1 MFTTSDA
8 HILVTIPS
16 ATLTS
21 SSSGTFTGQLAL
33 EYITFDIPAS
43 SANTGSIATRD
54 VLLVLRIGV
63 GNGAFEAPL
72 DPARGLTV
80 STLPS
85 STAHRYVFHAT
96 RDDAEFSVD
105 VPVTPETADDVELFH
120 SVLVGYAA
128 DVRGDVQLQ
137 PRQPAHPPKE
147 EEEEEDLRG
156 RFVLMN
162 EESGE
167 IIGALDPSVRV
178 HEDPS
183 LGEKGREEDP
193 VVVELPED
201 ADALG
206 ELRDLDVLVR
216 TIPPE
221 DRDWM
226 LKGAVFAR
234 HVFALSV
241 FHYWLTKSTESSHVI
256 SGTTTLL
263 TSAMATASNMYI
275 AHSTPATST
284 GTQASSS
291 SSNSSSPHPRDQ
303 PPPPPSRALLLLQ
316 SPETRKHL
324 TRIHAVSGGAVRLSN
339 KASATIE
346 RMIQRAGG
354 SIDRGNGNGY
364 GKGKSP
370 ALAVPTPQRPV
381 SPFSL
386 SGLVT
391 GKPPLPP
398 RSRSRSPAQQ
408 PSVSKPAL
416 PPRGGKSPSPRPPSS
431 PSLLPQ
437 AQPQRSSSATPLRT
451 RSRVAL
457 SAAIILASMAASSVR
472 LVDAGSAA
480 VTAAVSHKYGPV
492 AGDNAALAGQTMR
505 NVVLVYVDVRGL
517 GRRAI
522 VKRAAKTWA
531 KGRVAKAREEAA
543 SKK

>member
-21 SSSGTFTGQLAL
+21 SSSAFTGQLAL
-33 EYITFDIPAS
+33 EYITFDIPAL
-43 SANTGSIATRD
+43 SADTSATATRD

-72 DPARGLTV
+72 DPARALTV

-85 STAHRYVFHAT
+85 GTVHRYVFHAT

-128 DVRGDVQLQ
+128 DVRGDVQPQ
-137 PRQPAHPPKE
+137 PRQPANPE
-147 EEEEEDLRG
+147 EEEDDLRG

-162 EESGE
+162 EDSGE

-234 HVFALSV
+234 HVLLSL
-241 FHYWLTKSTESSHVI
+241 F
-256 SGTTTLL
+256 
-263 TSAMATASNMYI
+263 
-275 AHSTPATST
+275 
-284 GTQASSS
+284 
-291 SSNSSSPHPRDQ
+291 
-303 PPPPPSRALLLLQ
+303 
-316 SPETRKHL
+316 
-324 TRIHAVSGGAVRLSN
+324 
-339 KASATIE
+339 
-346 RMIQRAGG
+346 
-354 SIDRGNGNGY
+354 
-364 GKGKSP
+364 
-370 ALAVPTPQRPV
+370 
-381 SPFSL
+381 
-386 SGLVT
+386 
-391 GKPPLPP
+391 PPLANKVGGIQLCHLWHNH
-398 RSRSRSPAQQ
+398 PAHERDDHRLEH
-408 PSVSKPAL
+408 VHL
-416 PPRGGKSPSPRPPSS
+416 PFDASIIHQHASLKLKLKLASSPRPAAATAFAHAPPPAVPVDPETPDSH
-431 PSLLPQ
+431 PRR
-437 AQPQRSSSATPLRT
+437 QRRRRT
-451 RSRVAL
+451 A
-457 SAAIILASMAASSVR
+457 
-472 LVDAGSAA
+472 
-480 VTAAVSHKYGPV
+480 
-492 AGDNAALAGQTMR
+492 
-505 NVVLVYVDVRGL
+505 
-517 GRRAI
+517 
-522 VKRAAKTWA
+522 
-531 KGRVAKAREEAA
+531 
-543 SKK
+543 

>member
-1 MFTTSDA
+1 MGQCTGWLVPDRIAEHNTAPHLSALPYPSLFLFGSIKSEIPYDSSVKTHYSTTQLAGAMFTTSDA

-43 SANTGSIATRD
+43 SANTSSTATRD

-72 DPARGLTV
+72 DPARALTV

-85 STAHRYVFHAT
+85 SAAHRYVFHAT

-105 VPVTPETADDVELFH
+105 VPVTPETTDDVELFH

-137 PRQPAHPPKE
+137 ARQPAHLA
-147 EEEEEDLRG
+147 EEEEDLRG

-162 EESGE
+162 EDSGE

-241 FHYWLTKSTESSHVI
+241 ST
-256 SGTTTLL
+256 SG
-263 TSAMATASNMYI
+263 
-275 AHSTPATST
+275 
-284 GTQASSS
+284 
-291 SSNSSSPHPRDQ
+291 
-303 PPPPPSRALLLLQ
+303 
-316 SPETRKHL
+316 
-324 TRIHAVSGGAVRLSN
+324 
-339 KASATIE
+339 
-346 RMIQRAGG
+346 
-354 SIDRGNGNGY
+354 
-364 GKGKSP
+364 
-370 ALAVPTPQRPV
+370 
-381 SPFSL
+381 
-386 SGLVT
+386 
-391 GKPPLPP
+391 
-398 RSRSRSPAQQ
+398 
-408 PSVSKPAL
+408 
-416 PPRGGKSPSPRPPSS
+416 
-431 PSLLPQ
+431 
-437 AQPQRSSSATPLRT
+437 
-451 RSRVAL
+451 
-457 SAAIILASMAASSVR
+457 
-472 LVDAGSAA
+472 
-480 VTAAVSHKYGPV
+480 
-492 AGDNAALAGQTMR
+492 
-505 NVVLVYVDVRGL
+505 
-517 GRRAI
+517 
-522 VKRAAKTWA
+522 
-531 KGRVAKAREEAA
+531 
-543 SKK
+543 